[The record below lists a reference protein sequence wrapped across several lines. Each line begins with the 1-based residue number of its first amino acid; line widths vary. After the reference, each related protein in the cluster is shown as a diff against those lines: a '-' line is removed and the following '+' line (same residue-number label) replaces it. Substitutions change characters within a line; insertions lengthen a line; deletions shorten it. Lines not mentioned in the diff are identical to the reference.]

1 MSFFRSTRV
10 ISIFLAAALSCG
22 TTVLAAGSVKEAD
35 LPGKVM
41 NESDAP
47 VVVSNDITGPAMG
60 LGSVDVL
67 GVYVRENPTKDSEI
81 LTMAGQNDNVIV
93 LSKEG
98 DWYRVSCNGVTGFV
112 NNEYMTVADSGDADL
127 GYGLVLA
134 GANIRTE
141 PAEESETIES
151 VGEEDV
157 VTITGIQDG
166 WYQVEL
172 SDGSNGYVRS
182 DLVDPTAPI
191 PAEKIFDYAVI
202 ECAAA
207 NLRSAPDED
216 SEMTDVL
223 FNGSLCTL
231 VEQVGDWYQVEY
243 GDLTGYIYAPLT
255 SATNDETD
263 GSTEIETQSEA
274 VERIEAE
281 EAAAAAAA
289 EEAARESHHSD
300 PAPEPVYN
308 DEPEYDE
315 PDYEEPEYEEPEYE
329 EPEYEEP
336 EYEEPEYEEPEY
348 EEPSYDS
355 STGSEI
361 VDIALN
367 YLGVPYVYGGTS
379 PYGFDCSGFVQY
391 VYSQCGYYISRT
403 AQPQYSDGYYVSY
416 SDLQPG
422 DLVFFSATD
431 GSAYS
436 SSIDGISHV
445 GIYIGG
451 GDFVHAG
458 GSCVKITSLNDGW
471 YSPKYWGACRII

>member
-1 MSFFRSTRV
+1 MSFIRSTRV

-207 NLRSAPDED
+207 NLRSAPDAD

-289 EEAARESHHSD
+289 EEADRESHHSD

-315 PDYEEPEYEEPEYE
+315 PDYE

>member
-1 MSFFRSTRV
+1 MKFLRSTRV
-10 ISIFLAAALSCG
+10 MSIFLAAAVSCG
-22 TTVLAAGSVKEAD
+22 TTALAAGTVTEAD

-47 VVVSNDITGPAMG
+47 VVVSSDITGPAMG
-60 LGSVDVL
+60 LGSVEVL

-81 LTMAGQNDNVIV
+81 LTMAGQNDSVLV

-98 DWYRVSCNGVTGFV
+98 DWYRVSCNGVTVFV
-112 NNEYMTVADSGDADL
+112 SKEYMTVADSGDADL

-141 PAEESETIES
+141 PNEESETLES
-151 VGEEDV
+151 VGEDDV

-172 SDGSNGYVRS
+172 GDGASGYVRS
-182 DLVDPTAPI
+182 DLVDPTAAI

-216 SEMTDVL
+216 AEMTDVL

-243 GDLTGYIYAPLT
+243 GDLTGYIYAPLM
-255 SATNDETD
+255 SATNDESD

-274 VERIEAE
+274 IERIEAE

-289 EEAARESHHSD
+289 EEASRAARHSD
-300 PAPEPVYN
+300 PDPEPVY
-308 DEPEYDE
+308 YD
-315 PDYEEPEYEEPEYE
+315 
-329 EPEYEEP
+329 EP

-355 STGSEI
+355 SSSSDI
-361 VDIALN
+361 VSVALE

-391 VYSQCGYYISRT
+391 VYNRCGYSISRT

-471 YSPKYWGACRII
+471 YSPKYWGACRIV

>member
-1 MSFFRSTRV
+1 MSFIRSTRV

-207 NLRSAPDED
+207 NLRSAPDAD

-315 PDYEEPEYEEPEYE
+315 PDYEEPEYE

-458 GSCVKITSLNDGW
+458 GSCVKITSLNDDW

>member
-1 MSFFRSTRV
+1 MSFIRSTRV

-207 NLRSAPDED
+207 NLRSAPDAD

-289 EEAARESHHSD
+289 EEADRESHHSD

-315 PDYEEPEYEEPEYE
+315 PEYDEPDYE